1 MDSGDDGHGAKDGL
15 GGTFWNMFT
24 QTVPLQGYR
33 HCVNCILKS
42 RCCRGPWVLPVR
54 TSVFT
59 SCGKSSLRRTVESSQ
74 KGRPGRSRNKN
85 QVKASNV
92 CWWYAVLFEAKLSE
106 NEEVNTR
113 DVTILSI
120 LRYYG
125 NKRVS
130 ILLQTNNGFKL
141 SVFWEKKYSFYGAVK
156 LSRGKWELPIILC
169 ALLAYTET
177 VKL

>member
-15 GGTFWNMFT
+15 VGTFWNMFT

-59 SCGKSSLRRTVESSQ
+59 SCGKSSPRRMVEGSQ
-74 KGRPGRSRNKN
+74 KGRPGNGRR
-85 QVKASNV
+85 VEI

-113 DVTILSI
+113 DVTVLSI
-120 LRYYG
+120 LHYRG
-125 NKRVS
+125 DKSVS
-130 ILLQTNNGFKL
+130 VLLQTNNGFKL
-141 SVFWEKKYSFYGAVK
+141 SIFWEKKCSFYSAVK

-169 ALLAYTET
+169 ALLADTEP
-177 VKL
+177 VKLKL